1 MLCSDDII
9 KIEDFDLGN
18 NLLDEK
24 SYENTLIYDVSYKTL
39 IGPKPLR
46 IRFDKIDEFI
56 RVYNGTT
63 YLVLFVPEI
72 YAAIYNRIRYRM
84 SQTTVL
90 YMFSLVI
97 AQEVKL
103 IFTIYCL

>member
-63 YLVLFVPEI
+63 YLVLFVPEK
-72 YAAIYNRIRYRM
+72 YAAIYNRGKVDFYDLLPIDEIL
-84 SQTTVL
+84 TLHNTH
-90 YMFSLVI
+90 
-97 AQEVKL
+97 
-103 IFTIYCL
+103 